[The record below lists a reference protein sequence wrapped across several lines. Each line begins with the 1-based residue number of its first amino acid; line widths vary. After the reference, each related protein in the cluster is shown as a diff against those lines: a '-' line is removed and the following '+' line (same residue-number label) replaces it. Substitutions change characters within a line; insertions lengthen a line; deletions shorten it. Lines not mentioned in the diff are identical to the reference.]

1 MNIENLERKV
11 EGIAE
16 KYADL
21 IEKRLTAALNENE
34 VESSAMVEINDGIRM
49 LNHVVA
55 TLERISKLRAN
66 QLT

>member
-1 MNIENLERKV
+1 MNIENLESKV

-49 LNHVVA
+49 LNHVAA
-55 TLERISKLRAN
+55 TLERISKLRVN
-66 QLT
+66 QPT